1 MDEPQAELAASA
13 LPLASVT
20 VLELA
25 GVGPVPFA
33 ATMLADLGARVIRI
47 DRPGPAVSQF
57 PSDPT
62 RDVLARGRESV
73 VLDLKDARDRATA
86 LALVDRADA
95 LVEGLRPGVAERLGL
110 GPADCLAR
118 NPRLVYGRISG
129 WGRSGPLAQRPSHDI
144 NVIAVAGVLAAIVGR
159 DARPAIPLSLI
170 GDFSG
175 GGMCLALGVLAGL
188 FEARATGAGRVVDTS
203 MLDAVATVAAPLWG
217 IRSEGEFDDV
227 QPGTNVADGGAPFWN
242 VYRCADGRDLAV
254 GAVDWAFRERL
265 AELLGTRAML
275 GAQGREAWP
284 AERAELDALFAT
296 RTVADWCALF
306 EGEDVCV
313 SPVLRLGESAKHAQA
328 TTRGR
333 FVESG
338 GVTQPRPA
346 WTLDGSPLPVPP
358 PGPPRGADTEA
369 IRRELAGPAEGDL
382 AGPAQS
388 ELAGPAEGELP
399 DPPPDPA

>member
-1 MDEPQAELAASA
+1 MDEAQPELTTPA
-13 LPLASVT
+13 LPLAGVT

-25 GVGPVPFA
+25 GAGPVPFG

-47 DRPGPAVSQF
+47 DRPGSAVAQF

-73 VLDLKDARDRATA
+73 VLDLKGAEDRATA
-86 LALVDRADA
+86 LALVERADA
-95 LVEGLRPGVAERLGL
+95 FVEGLRPGVAERLGL
-110 GPADCLAR
+110 GPADCHAR

-129 WGRSGPLAQRPSHDI
+129 WGRTGPLAHRPSHDI
-144 NVIAVAGVLAAIVGR
+144 NVIAVAGVLAGIVGR

-175 GGMCLALGVLAGL
+175 GGLCLALGVLAGL
-188 FEARATGAGRVVDTS
+188 FEARATGTGRVVDTS
-203 MLDAVATVAAPLWG
+203 MLDAVAAVAAPLWG

-227 QPGTNVADGGAPFWN
+227 HPGTNVADGGAPFWN

-254 GAVDWAFRERL
+254 GAIEAAFRERL
-265 AELLGTRAML
+265 AELLGTRAVL
-275 GAQGREAWP
+275 GAGGREAWP

-296 RTVADWCALF
+296 RTVAEWSALF

-313 SPVLRLGESAKHAQA
+313 SPVLTLGESAKHPQA
-328 TTRGR
+328 STRDR
-333 FVESG
+333 FVKSG

-346 WTLDGSPLPVPP
+346 WTLDGALLPVPA
-358 PGPPRGADTEA
+358 PGPRRGAHTEA
-369 IRRELAGPAEGDL
+369 IRRELDGA
-382 AGPAQS
+382 S
-388 ELAGPAEGELP
+388 
-399 DPPPDPA
+399 

>member
-1 MDEPQAELAASA
+1 VESAQPELAASA
-13 LPLASVT
+13 LPLAGLM

-25 GVGPVPFA
+25 GAGPVPFA
-33 ATMLADLGARVIRI
+33 ATMLADLGARVIRL
-47 DRPGPAVSQF
+47 DRPGSAVAQY

-62 RDVLARGRESV
+62 RDVLGRGRESV
-73 VLDLKDARDRATA
+73 LLDLKDAGDRATA
-86 LALVDRADA
+86 LALAERADA
-95 LVEGLRPGVAERLGL
+95 FVEGLRPGVAERLGL
-110 GPADCLAR
+110 GPADCRAR

-129 WGRSGPLAQRPSHDI
+129 WGRTGPLAQRPSHDI

-188 FEARATGAGRVVDTS
+188 FEARATGTGRVVDTS

-217 IRSEGEFDDV
+217 YRTEGDFDDV
-227 QPGTNVADGGAPFWN
+227 RPRTNVADGGAPFWN

-254 GAVDWAFRERL
+254 GAIEAAFRERL
-265 AELLGTRAML
+265 AELLGTRAIL
-275 GAQGREAWP
+275 GEKGRAAWP

-296 RTVADWCALF
+296 RTAAEWSALF

-313 SPVLRLGESAKHAQA
+313 SPVLTLGESAAHPQA
-328 TTRGR
+328 ASRDR

-346 WTLDGSPLPVPP
+346 WTLDGALLPVPP
-358 PGPPRGADTEA
+358 PGPPRGAHTEA
-369 IRRELAGPAEGDL
+369 IRRELDRAAP
-382 AGPAQS
+382 
-388 ELAGPAEGELP
+388 
-399 DPPPDPA
+399 